1 MTAHELVAAAQ
12 QRGFAARPKVEGF
25 PYLAEALR
33 AAGVLR
39 HEFLVPTATS
49 LYTTTAGSAVLP
61 SGRPVVT
68 EPADVPAWN
77 RSALLTA
84 IEADKQGG
92 EFPDFVAACWNAGV
106 TRWIID
112 TAERTCTYVG
122 GTEDDRYVEN
132 YPAVELP

>member
-12 QRGFAARPKVEGF
+12 QRGFAARPKVGGF

-49 LYTTTAGSAVLP
+49 LFTTTAGSAVIP
-61 SGRPVVT
+61 SGEPVVT
-68 EPADVPAWN
+68 EPSDVPAWDQA
-77 RSALLTA
+77 ALVAA
-84 IEADKQGG
+84 IEADKLGG
-92 EFPDFVAACWNAGV
+92 EFPAFVAACWKAGV

-112 TAERTCTYVG
+112 TTERTCTYVG
-122 GTEDDRYVEN
+122 ADGDQYIES